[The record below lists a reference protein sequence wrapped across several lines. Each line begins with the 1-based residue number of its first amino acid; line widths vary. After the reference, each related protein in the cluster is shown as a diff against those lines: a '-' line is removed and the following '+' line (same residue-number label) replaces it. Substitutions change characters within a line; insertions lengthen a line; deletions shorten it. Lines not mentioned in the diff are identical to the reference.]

1 MDSTMVAMKAVLLDL
16 KMVELMV
23 EKTDWMLVA

>member
-23 EKTDWMLVA
+23 EKTDWMLVV